1 MPNDTF
7 SVISQREQVTIY
19 EVMLPLYKTVISW
32 REQVTIYHVMLP
44 LYKTNTLNL
53 IYFCASSLK
62 QQSIGRHVGPLRF
75 QANQSLLIRLNA
87 VYAKCLVDKQQIPI
101 LQELLTP
108 PDSLSSSPVFFGFFW
123 GIFLWS
129 SCCSIFSFLL
139 IVLQIIFRPFDHF
152 LLTIVLSI
160 LLRFTASDCSPLV
173 YLTFLLVFGLIRMGL
188 EPTNYHSRSK
198 YR

>member
-1 MPNDTF
+1 
-7 SVISQREQVTIY
+7 
-19 EVMLPLYKTVISW
+19 
-32 REQVTIYHVMLP
+32 MLP

-108 PDSLSSSPVFFGFFW
+108 PDNLSSSPVFGVFFGFF
-123 GIFLWS
+123 FVE
-129 SCCSIFSFLL
+129 F
-139 IVLQIIFRPFDHF
+139 VLFD
-152 LLTIVLSI
+152 L
-160 LLRFTASDCSPLV
+160 
-173 YLTFLLVFGLIRMGL
+173 
-188 EPTNYHSRSK
+188 
-198 YR
+198 

>member
-1 MPNDTF
+1 
-7 SVISQREQVTIY
+7 
-19 EVMLPLYKTVISW
+19 MLPLYKTVISW
-32 REQVTIYHVMLP
+32 REQVTIYHVMLPLYKTVISRREQVTIYHVMLPLYKTVILWREQVTTYHVMLP

-108 PDSLSSSPVFFGFFW
+108 PDNLSSSPVFGGFFGFF
-123 GIFLWS
+123 FVE
-129 SCCSIFSFLL
+129 F
-139 IVLQIIFRPFDHF
+139 VLFD
-152 LLTIVLSI
+152 L
-160 LLRFTASDCSPLV
+160 
-173 YLTFLLVFGLIRMGL
+173 
-188 EPTNYHSRSK
+188 
-198 YR
+198 